1 MEEKEI
7 DEFVK
12 EFYKL
17 CYWELMCMCGSTDDW
32 GHCLFFLCFLLQ
44 VGFSSAGMR
53 LLAKEGNQEA
63 SVAPPVTFLSPSV
76 PLCPHNHRDKV
87 SLPRFAFEFL
97 LSRCRM
103 RNSAA
108 DARCPH
114 TYINDVII
122 HTNTWSAAAT
132 NYNLHATPISNCAP
146 SAELTMCWCNVPGTW
161 CKYDIGNYI
170 NVSYLHVQT

>member
-1 MEEKEI
+1 M
-7 DEFVK
+7 
-12 EFYKL
+12 
-17 CYWELMCMCGSTDDW
+17 
-32 GHCLFFLCFLLQ
+32 
-44 VGFSSAGMR
+44 GFSSAGMR

-63 SVAPPVTFLSPSV
+63 SVAPPVTFLSASV
-76 PLCPHNHRDKV
+76 QLCPHNHRDKV

-146 SAELTMCWCNVPGTW
+146 SAELTMCRSNVPGTW

-170 NVSYLHVQT
+170 NVSYLHMHVYLDRCAAIVWPRHREHVLTNGSLAGASAPLLVDPASS